1 MRHAGGWLALAALT
15 VFPFSTDN
23 FELPHLLVLCLGAVV
38 LAYRP
43 ATTSR
48 DFAWCA
54 AAIVSAALIT
64 TLTSASPAFS
74 IPGLISLLI
83 IFAFGLMSDGM
94 SWRPVLWT
102 TWPIAAWA
110 LLQGLGLDPVQW
122 SQSANWCGGVRPFS
136 TLGHPTQL
144 GVWMALVC
152 VLAVDDAFKRKSL
165 AMGLTALVAGVTCGV
180 TLSRA
185 GWLALA
191 VGLSAWWWPRRGT
204 RFSWKT
210 LALAGA
216 GVVSVL
222 LVAKGPAVLE
232 RVTHFFVA
240 PTRVQLWGTALA
252 GFRQHPWL
260 GWGYDT
266 FTLVDQQLRHPDAWK
281 YEWGGTA
288 GHAHS
293 LLPQTLAT
301 QGLVGLL
308 ALVGAVFLVV
318 KHRPLSRG
326 AEGAVVVALAAASM
340 VTFSGT
346 LVAALGV
353 CALAR
358 VLEGARRELPGW
370 WPLALVVLSA
380 VTLMMFGASI
390 AARAR
395 PLEPVAE
402 QLEPWNAQWP
412 AVRGEALEESG
423 RLGEALAAY
432 ERARELAPLG
442 VFEAN
447 VGRVASKQG
456 DPLRSRAAFE
466 RARRLAPL
474 DGRIALE
481 AAEASLRVRDL
492 ALAEG
497 TLVSL
502 LTLYPTDGPAW
513 FTLGRVRLL
522 GGSVVEARAALE
534 QSLSSDWRDW
544 PEGLGLARELLSQ
557 VLRQTGDLALAAKVE
572 GGPERFALPAEICGA
587 PTLLKR

>member
-23 FELPHLLVLCLGAVV
+23 FELPHLLVLAVGAVV
-38 LAYRP
+38 LSYRH
-43 ATTSR
+43 AGSSR
-48 DFAWCA
+48 GYLLCA
-54 AAIVSAALIT
+54 VLIT
-64 TLTSASPAFS
+64 GAAVLTTFTSQAPAFS
-74 IPGLISLLI
+74 TPGLISVLI
-83 IFAFGLMSDGM
+83 IFAFGLVSEGM

-102 TWPIAAWA
+102 TWPVAAWA
-110 LLQGLGLDPVQW
+110 LVQGLGLDPVRW
-122 SQSANWCGGVRPFS
+122 SESANWCGGVRPFS

-152 VLAVDDAFKRKSL
+152 VLAVDEASKRKSVP
-165 AMGLTALVAGVTCGV
+165 MGLTALLAGITCGV

-185 GWLALA
+185 GWLALV
-191 VGLSAWWWPRRGT
+191 VGLLAWWWPRRSA
-204 RFSWKT
+204 RFSWKALT
-210 LALAGA
+210 LAGS
-216 GVVSVL
+216 GVVAVL
-222 LVAKGPAVLE
+222 LLAKGPAVLE

-240 PTRVQLWGTALA
+240 PTRVQLWGTSLA
-252 GFRQHPWL
+252 GFRAHPLL
-260 GWGYDT
+260 GWGYDA

-301 QGLVGLL
+301 QGLVGMSALL
-308 ALVGAVFLVV
+308 GAVLLVLR
-318 KHRPLSRG
+318 KKPLSRG

-340 VTFSGT
+340 VTFSGAA
-346 LVAALGV
+346 VAALGV

-358 VLEGARRELPGW
+358 VLEGERVELPGW
-370 WPLALVVLSA
+370 LPMPLVVLCT
-380 VTLMMFGASI
+380 VTLMMFGASV
-390 AARAR
+390 AARFL
-395 PLEPVAE
+395 PLQPVAE
-402 QLEPWNAQWP
+402 RLEPWNAQWP
-412 AVRGEALEESG
+412 ALRGEALERSE

-432 ERARELAPLG
+432 ERAHELAPLG

-456 DPLRSRAAFE
+456 DPIRSRAAFE

-481 AAEASLRVRDL
+481 AAEASLRVNDL

-497 TLVSL
+497 NLVSL

-522 GGSVVEARAALE
+522 LGKVVEARAALE
-534 QSLSSDWRDW
+534 QALSSDWRDW
-544 PEGLGLARELLSQ
+544 PEGMGAARELLTL
-557 VLRQTGDLALAAKVE
+557 VLRATGDPQLAAKVA
-572 GGPERFALPAEICGA
+572 GGPPRFTLPSEICGA
-587 PTLLKR
+587 PTVLQR